1 MLLNFFVCLLM
12 ISISFIFVQSKRT
25 IRIFKITND
34 ILKFNNQIN
43 IQKINK
49 TNMIE
54 LNKIVHD
61 IKYVLQVIK
70 YYLDKEKKKKYIK
83 LSINIQRI

>member
-1 MLLNFFVCLLM
+1 M
-12 ISISFIFVQSKRT
+12 QSK
-25 IRIFKITND
+25 KEQSEYLKLQND
-34 ILKFNNQIN
+34 ILKFENQIN

-70 YYLDKEKKKKYIK
+70 ILFRQRKKRR
-83 LSINIQRI
+83 NI